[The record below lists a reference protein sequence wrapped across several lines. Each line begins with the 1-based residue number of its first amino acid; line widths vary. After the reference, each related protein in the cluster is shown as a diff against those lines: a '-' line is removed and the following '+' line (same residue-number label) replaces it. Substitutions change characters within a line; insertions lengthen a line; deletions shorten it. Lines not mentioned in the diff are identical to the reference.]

1 MEKEITIYDIARELS
16 ISPTTVSRGLNNH
29 PAVNKNTKQKI
40 FDAAAQMGY
49 RSNAFASRLRKQ
61 RTNTLGVIVPRLDSN
76 FQSLVMAGME
86 KVANEAGYNL
96 IISQSL
102 ETAQKEIANA
112 RTMFE
117 NRVDGLLVSLAYD
130 TENIDHFEPFFSKGI
145 PLLFYDRVPE
155 NKQCTSIVIN
165 NIQAAHTAT
174 THLVEQ
180 GCQRIVH
187 ISGNLRINVY
197 KDRLKG
203 YKYALMDHNI
213 AFRENYVI
221 ETNLSEQAGVEAA
234 NKILQMDPLPDGIFV
249 ANDTCAVS
257 CIKTLKQAGISIPG
271 DIAVVGFNNDPITR
285 IIEPNLTSVDYPGG
299 EMGEVAV
306 RSLIN
311 YLDGV
316 SDVSITNTITLRS
329 ELVVRESSL
338 KKKLTAPPAK
348 SGKAAGMV

>member
-1 MEKEITIYDIARELS
+1 MEKEITIYDIAKELS

-29 PAVNKNTKQKI
+29 PAVNKTTKQKI
-40 FDAAAQMGY
+40 FDAATQMGY
-49 RSNAFASRLRKQ
+49 RSNAFASNLRKK
-61 RTNTLGVIVPRLDSN
+61 RTNTIGVIVPVLNSN
-76 FQSLVMAGME
+76 FQSSVMAGME

-102 ETAQKEIANA
+102 ETAQKEVANA

-117 NRVDGLLVSLAYD
+117 SRVDGLLVSIAYD

-165 NIQAAHTAT
+165 NIQAAHQAT
-174 THLVEQ
+174 SHLLEQ
-180 GCQRIVH
+180 GCQRIIH
-187 ISGNLRINVY
+187 ISGNLRIKVY

-213 AFRENYVI
+213 PFNEDYVI
-221 ETNLSEQAGVEAA
+221 ETDLSEKAGEEAV
-234 NKILQMDPLPDGIFV
+234 KHILQMDPMPDGIFV
-249 ANDTCAVS
+249 ANDNCAVS
-257 CIKTLKQAGISIPG
+257 CIKALKQAGISIPD

-285 IIEPNLTSVDYPGG
+285 IIEPNLTSVNYPGY

-316 SDVSITNTITLRS
+316 SDVSITNTITLHS
-329 ELVVRESSL
+329 ELVVRESSQ
-338 KKKLTAPPAK
+338 KKEKTKAKLA
-348 SGKAAGMV
+348 

>member
-1 MEKEITIYDIARELS
+1 LS

-29 PAVNKNTKQKI
+29 PAVNKTTKQKI
-40 FDAAAQMGY
+40 FDAASQMGY
-49 RSNAFASRLRKQ
+49 RSNAFASNLRKK
-61 RTNTLGVIVPRLDSN
+61 RTNTIGVIVPVLNSN
-76 FQSLVMAGME
+76 FQSSVMAGME

-102 ETAQKEIANA
+102 ETAQKEVANA

-117 NRVDGLLVSLAYD
+117 SRVDGLLVSIAYD

-165 NIQAAHTAT
+165 NIQAAHQAT
-174 THLVEQ
+174 SHLLEQ
-180 GCQRIVH
+180 GCQRIIH
-187 ISGNLRINVY
+187 ISGNLRIKVY

-213 AFRENYVI
+213 PFNEDYVI
-221 ETNLSEQAGVEAA
+221 ETDLSEKAGEEAV
-234 NKILQMDPLPDGIFV
+234 KHILQMDPMPDGIFV
-249 ANDTCAVS
+249 ANDNCAVS
-257 CIKTLKQAGISIPG
+257 CIKALKQAGISIPD

-285 IIEPNLTSVDYPGG
+285 IIEPNLTSVNYPGY

-316 SDVSITNTITLRS
+316 SDVSITNTITLHS
-329 ELVVRESSL
+329 ELVVRESSQ
-338 KKKLTAPPAK
+338 KKEKTKAKLA
-348 SGKAAGMV
+348 

>member
-1 MEKEITIYDIARELS
+1 MDKEITIYDIARKLS

-40 FDAAAQMGY
+40 FDAANQMGY
-49 RSNAFASRLRKQ
+49 RSNTFASKLRKQ
-61 RTNTLGVIVPRLDSN
+61 RTNTIGVIVPRLDSS
-76 FQSLVMAGME
+76 FQSSVMAGME

-102 ETAQKEIANA
+102 ETADKEVANA

-155 NKQCTSIVIN
+155 NKKCTSIVIN
-165 NIQAAHTAT
+165 NIQAAHNAT
-174 THLVEQ
+174 SHLIEQ
-180 GCQRIVH
+180 GCKRIVH
-187 ISGNLRINVY
+187 ISGNLKINVY

-203 YKYALMDHNI
+203 YKYALMDANI
-213 AFRENYVI
+213 PIKEDYII
-221 ETNLSEQAGVEAA
+221 ETSLSEQAGIDAA
-234 NKILQMDPLPDGIFV
+234 KQILQMNPRPDGIFV
-249 ANDTCAVS
+249 ANDNCAVT
-257 CIKTLKQAGISIPG
+257 CIKTLKQEGVRIPD
-271 DIAVVGFNNDPITR
+271 DIAIVGFNNDSITR
-285 IIEPNLTSVDYPGG
+285 VIDPNLTSIDYPGY
-299 EMGEVAV
+299 EMGEIAV

-316 SDVSITNTITLRS
+316 SDVSITNTITLDS

-338 KKKLTAPPAK
+338 RKVNQPTVLSK
-348 SGKAAGMV
+348 G

>member
-1 MEKEITIYDIARELS
+1 
-16 ISPTTVSRGLNNH
+16 
-29 PAVNKNTKQKI
+29 
-40 FDAAAQMGY
+40 MGY
-49 RSNAFASRLRKQ
+49 RSNTFASKLRKQ
-61 RTNTLGVIVPRLDSN
+61 RTNTIGVIVPLLNSN
-76 FQSLVMAGME
+76 FQSSVMAGME

-102 ETAQKEIANA
+102 ETTQKEIANA

-117 NRVDGLLVSLAYD
+117 SRVDGLLVSIAYD

-155 NKQCTSIVIN
+155 HKQCTSIVIN
-165 NIQAAHTAT
+165 NIQAALNAT
-174 THLVEQ
+174 THLAEQ

-187 ISGNLRINVY
+187 ISGNLKVNVY

-203 YKYALMDHNI
+203 YKYALMDNNLPVSD
-213 AFRENYVI
+213 AYVI
-221 ETNLSEQAGVEAA
+221 ETDLSEKAGIEAA
-234 NKILQMDPLPDGIFV
+234 QKILQLDPLPDGIFV

-257 CIKTLKQAGISIPG
+257 CIKTLKQAGIAIPD

-285 IIEPNLTSVDYPGG
+285 IIEPNLSSVNYPGY

-316 SDVSITNTITLRS
+316 SDVSITNTITLHS
-329 ELVVRESSL
+329 ELVVRESSM
-338 KKKLTAPPAK
+338 KKQKAK
-348 SGKAAGMV
+348 VALSKS